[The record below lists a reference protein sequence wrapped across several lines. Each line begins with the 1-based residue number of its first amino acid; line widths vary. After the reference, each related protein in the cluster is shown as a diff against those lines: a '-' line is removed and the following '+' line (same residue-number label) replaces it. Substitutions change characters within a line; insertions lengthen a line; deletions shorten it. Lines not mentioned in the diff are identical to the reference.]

1 MRMIL
6 IDPKFNEFI
15 PYQDMPHLLLPVVDD
30 PRHASNALKWA
41 VREMDRRYR
50 ILAMLGAKNLAA
62 YNQKVDEM
70 GADVVRDLL
79 MSEAEQTEG
88 LDKMTGGD
96 WIASY
101 EQEEDGSAR
110 IGRLPYIVIIIDELA
125 DLMMMAKKEVEMS
138 IARIAQ
144 KARAAGIHL
153 VIATQRPSTDVVTG
167 LIKANLPSRLSFQL
181 ASYTDSRTIL
191 DRQGAERLLG
201 QGDMLFIPPG
211 TSSLVRLT
219 GAYLEDSEINK
230 IASFLKEQG
239 KPVYR
244 NEILEDESEDDE
256 SEDEDG
262 GEEKDDLFDEAV
274 ELARKTGMVS
284 ASSLQRHFRIGYNRA
299 ARLVETMESRGIVGP
314 QDGARPREV
323 LLR

>member
-1 MRMIL
+1 
-6 IDPKFNEFI
+6 
-15 PYQDMPHLLLPVVDD
+15 
-30 PRHASNALKWA
+30 
-41 VREMDRRYR
+41 
-50 ILAMLGAKNLAA
+50 
-62 YNQKVDEM
+62 
-70 GADVVRDLL
+70 
-79 MSEAEQTEG
+79 
-88 LDKMTGGD
+88 
-96 WIASY
+96 
-101 EQEEDGSAR
+101 
-110 IGRLPYIVIIIDELA
+110 
-125 DLMMMAKKEVEMS
+125 
-138 IARIAQ
+138 
-144 KARAAGIHL
+144 
-153 VIATQRPSTDVVTG
+153 VTG

-274 ELARKTGMVS
+274 ELARKTGLVS